1 MVQIRRKELTVDAR
15 RQASEVS
22 EQRTHAT
29 GWRARRGLSGVA
41 MACEIVSASMLCAA
55 SLGGLFAYVE
65 PDKPT
70 VESTLGPPP
79 ASQPVRQQGTVIA
92 VSGDSVTARSPN
104 GYTQTY
110 RVTPDTTV
118 ISRDGGQPRAGA
130 SHFTVNEQ
138 VDIVG
143 TIQGGTAL
151 ATAVADR
158 GTSNGDGPPM
168 DHIAAQPI
176 SGSAGGM

>member
-1 MVQIRRKELTVDAR
+1 MDAR
-15 RQASEVS
+15 CRASKVS
-22 EQRTHAT
+22 EQSTPAT

-41 MACEIVSASMLCAA
+41 LACEMVSASMLCAA
-55 SLGGLFAYVE
+55 SLAGLFAYVQ

-79 ASQPVRQQGTVIA
+79 TPHPVRQQGTVIA

-118 ISRDGGQPRAGA
+118 ISRDGGQPRTGA

-143 TIQGGTAL
+143 TIEGGTAL
-151 ATAVADR
+151 ATAVAYR

-168 DHIAAQPI
+168 DHIAAQPV
-176 SGSAGGM
+176 SGSAGGT

>member
-1 MVQIRRKELTVDAR
+1 
-15 RQASEVS
+15 
-22 EQRTHAT
+22 
-29 GWRARRGLSGVA
+29 

-55 SLGGLFAYVE
+55 SLAGLFAYVE

-79 ASQPVRQQGTVIA
+79 ASHPVRQQGTVIA

-176 SGSAGGM
+176 SGSPGGM

>member
-1 MVQIRRKELTVDAR
+1 MDAR

-29 GWRARRGLSGVA
+29 GWPARRGLSGVA
-41 MACEIVSASMLCAA
+41 MACEIVSASVLCAA
-55 SLGGLFAYVE
+55 SLVGLFAYVE
-65 PDKPT
+65 PNKPT

-79 ASQPVRQQGTVIA
+79 ASHPVRQQGTVIA

-110 RVTPDTTV
+110 RVTPETTV
-118 ISRDGGQPRAGA
+118 ISRDGGQPRVGA

-138 VDIVG
+138 VDIIG
-143 TIQGGTAL
+143 TIEGGTAL

-176 SGSAGGM
+176 SGSPGGM